1 MHVKTANRSS
11 RDTYYTLV
19 PLNYILRFFN
29 LSCIYRKHNQL
40 KICWSMMRSILYVM
54 IFGFLNFF
62 FLFKK
67 IQRLDVIRNKTF
79 LVTFSDTIQMSYL
92 IGYFAY
98 TVDLFYVYKYGRDGL
113 LKYFKTFDH
122 IDQILG
128 MTCYDEI
135 RKLIVRTLV
144 ICIVFFITSSSVDY
158 VCWVEGFGWLSPT
171 LYSLDY
177 FYFFLSTLMA
187 VDGMSHVVQL
197 EYRLKLIKN
206 LLQGYYNPMNTKTVP
221 NPNKVWAVRSDTGN
235 LQLESLKTLSH
246 GRFIE
251 AIGFNRCYLLLL
263 DQTSYI
269 NSKFG
274 VRVLIFC
281 INLLVNMINL
291 LNVSIRFATGS
302 MVSPKGVSR
311 LPSFSSLLRFL
322 NWSAVGVS
330 IVLHCEKVYRE
341 EEKIVEVIDLILV
354 NKVNSDTLTTTLVN
368 FRNLLLT
375 RPIRFHA
382 THFFTVRYPLLVSI
396 ISSAVTYTIIML
408 QSIK

>member
-1 MHVKTANRSS
+1 MTKS
-11 RDTYYTLV
+11 
-19 PLNYILRFFN
+19 I
-29 LSCIYRKHNQL
+29 IYVL
-40 KICWSMMRSILYVM
+40 

-62 FLFKK
+62 FLLQK
-67 IQRLDVIRNKTF
+67 IQRLDVIRNNTF
-79 LVTFSDTIQMSYL
+79 LVTFSDTIQMTYL

-98 TVDLFYVYKYGRDGL
+98 TVDLFYVYKYGRDDF

-128 MTCYDEI
+128 MTSYDEI
-135 RKLIVRTLV
+135 RKIIVRILGICTL
-144 ICIVFFITSSSVDY
+144 FFIISSTVDY

-187 VDGMSHVVQL
+187 VDGASHVVQM
-197 EYRLKLIKN
+197 EFRLKLIKN

-263 DQTSYI
+263 DQTSHI

-274 VRVLIFC
+274 IRVLIFC
-281 INLLVNMINL
+281 LNLLVNMINL

-302 MVSPKGVSR
+302 MLSPNGVSR
-311 LPSFSSLLRFL
+311 LPSLSSLLRLL
-322 NWSAVGVS
+322 NWSAVGIS
-330 IVLHCEKVYRE
+330 MVLHCEKVYRE

-354 NKVNSDTLTTTLVN
+354 NKVNSATLTADLLTL
-368 FRNLLLT
+368 RNLLLT
-375 RPIRFHA
+375 RPIKFHA
-382 THFFTVRYPLLVSI
+382 THFFTIQYPLLVSV